1 MKKFINLL
9 WKILLIL
16 SILSFSSEAAKDK
29 KKDKDDGKPKC
40 VYCEKYKKLK
50 DWPEN
55 ERPIAFIYE
64 KVDYPEGMF
73 NEKEIKMVKSEKLQ
87 AKKRQGKAGG
97 KVYIRFVKS
106 KSTLNKY
113 QHLMIRDMA
122 YFEALYNEMLMDPD
136 AKVETLES
144 LKKGREAMKGI
155 GGAEGASMN
164 LGQVSASMGTGADA
178 SKALG
183 SAAEAAEAASEA
195 GSGIAEAAAG
205 AAAAS
210 QEAAAA
216 MGAMTGM
223 EGMSAAGA
231 AAEAAAGAVEGA
243 MEDAGMGPGDQG
255 PAGPGAPGPGDP
267 PPN

>member
-16 SILSFSSEAAKDK
+16 SILSFSSEAGKDK
-29 KKDKDDGKPKC
+29 KKIKDDGKPKC

-144 LKKGREAMKGI
+144 LKKGREAMRMSLKI
-155 GGAEGASMN
+155 SPKAS
-164 LGQVSASMGTGADA
+164 T
-178 SKALG
+178 
-183 SAAEAAEAASEA
+183 SEA
-195 GSGIAEAAAG
+195 VLKFWA
-205 AAAAS
+205 
-210 QEAAAA
+210 
-216 MGAMTGM
+216 TGKM
-223 EGMSAAGA
+223 MKITWKKNKKKKKKKQKI
-231 AAEAAAGAVEGA
+231 
-243 MEDAGMGPGDQG
+243 DQK
-255 PAGPGAPGPGDP
+255 PLKLL
-267 PPN
+267 NEQLCSLV

>member
-1 MKKFINLL
+1 MKKFINLF

-16 SILSFSSEAAKDK
+16 SILSFSSEAEKDK

-55 ERPIAFIYE
+55 EKPIAFIYE

-144 LKKGREAMKGI
+144 LKKGREAMRMSLKI
-155 GGAEGASMN
+155 SPKAS
-164 LGQVSASMGTGADA
+164 T
-178 SKALG
+178 
-183 SAAEAAEAASEA
+183 SEA
-195 GSGIAEAAAG
+195 VLKFWATGKMMKITWKKNKKKKKKKQKIDPETAEIAERAAVLASLKQQIALAKTNAQR
-205 AAAAS
+205 AATLKA
-210 QEAAAA
+210 QEKI
-216 MGAMTGM
+216 
-223 EGMSAAGA
+223 
-231 AAEAAAGAVEGA
+231 EAK
-243 MEDAGMGPGDQG
+243 
-255 PAGPGAPGPGDP
+255 
-267 PPN
+267 